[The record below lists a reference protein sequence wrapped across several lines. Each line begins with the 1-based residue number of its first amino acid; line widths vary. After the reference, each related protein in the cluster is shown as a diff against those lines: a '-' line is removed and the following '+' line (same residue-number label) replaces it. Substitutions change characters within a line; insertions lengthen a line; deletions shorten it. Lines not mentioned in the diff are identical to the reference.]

1 MRSHFCHIQVQ
12 FSALLFRVDKLLN
25 NCLTNVQEGRFS
37 LGALRSS
44 PPSCGREPWCSFL
57 RHTRASLLPAFLA
70 NYSSNFNQ
78 KHLPAAGFR
87 MPLSSCGGSLLISV
101 LLRRVALHS
110 AKELLLLL
118 DVLLLSP
125 SACLPGKP
133 KSKITS

>member
-1 MRSHFCHIQVQ
+1 
-12 FSALLFRVDKLLN
+12 
-25 NCLTNVQEGRFS
+25 
-37 LGALRSS
+37 
-44 PPSCGREPWCSFL
+44 
-57 RHTRASLLPAFLA
+57 
-70 NYSSNFNQ
+70 
-78 KHLPAAGFR
+78 